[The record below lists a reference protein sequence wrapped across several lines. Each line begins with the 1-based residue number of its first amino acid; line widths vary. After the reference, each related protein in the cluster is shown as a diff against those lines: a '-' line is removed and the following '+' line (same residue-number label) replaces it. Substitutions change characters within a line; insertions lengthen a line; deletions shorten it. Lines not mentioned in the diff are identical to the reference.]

1 MISKGIKS
9 IIQFTLFLSLG
20 IFLLWYTTRSFTP
33 EQIEKVKSLA
43 LSANWVLVIP
53 CIGALVISHFIRALR
68 WKMLIEPL
76 GKTPSNT
83 NTFLAVLI
91 GFFLNLV
98 FPRLG
103 EVMKCSLLG
112 KYEKIPVDQLI
123 GTMVTERIIDVL
135 CLLLVI
141 ALTILTQL
149 KQVGEFAKELTQAF
163 SENIKQN
170 TSTLLA
176 LFVFTM
182 AVIFMTVF
190 LVQKFKNNKL
200 IKNIKHIFKGVLS
213 GVLSIQRMKNPITF
227 ILYTLLIWFLYL
239 SSIRLGFYALEG
251 LEHLG
256 WPESLTLL
264 TFGSFAMI
272 ATQGG
277 IGAYQ
282 LAIQK
287 TLLLYS
293 IPEVLGLAFG
303 WLLWSTQTIMLLVV
317 GPISLLLLYLLNTR
331 KPNLKN

>member
-1 MISKGIKS
+1 MVLKGIKS

-33 EQIEKVKSLA
+33 EEIKKVKSLA
-43 LSANWVLVIP
+43 LGANWLLVIP

-76 GKTPSNT
+76 GKNPSNT
-83 NTFLAVLI
+83 NTFLAVLV
-91 GFFLNLV
+91 GFFLNLL

-103 EVMKCSLLG
+103 EIMKCSLLG

-123 GTMVTERIIDVL
+123 GTMVTERVIDVM

-141 ALTILTQL
+141 TLTILFQL
-149 KQVGEFAKELTQAF
+149 KKVGAFAGELTEKFSDQLYQNSNNLFFFLAF
-163 SENIKQN
+163 FASF
-170 TSTLLA
+170 LA
-176 LFVFTM
+176 VAFFLFR
-182 AVIFMTVF
+182 
-190 LVQKFKNNKL
+190 KFKNNQLAQKL
-200 IKNIKHIFKGVLS
+200 KNMLRGVLAGALSIRKIKNIPSFLA
-213 GVLSIQRMKNPITF
+213 
-227 ILYTLLIWFLYL
+227 YTLSIWFLYL
-239 SSIRLGFYALEG
+239 LSIRLGFYALGG
-251 LEHLG
+251 LDNLG

-303 WLLWSTQTIMLLVV
+303 WLLWLTQTLMLLIT
-317 GPISLLLLYLLNTR
+317 GPIALFLLYFLNTR
-331 KPNLKN
+331 TQKPKA